1 MEGEEGAMEEEEGVS
16 LSSLSSSGE
25 RSDSEGTQKDALLD
39 ALQRTANE
47 GNRGEVYW
55 EVMRL
60 MRTAPQA
67 LREDRE
73 VVMQAVGQFGG
84 ALEYAE
90 GGLREDRE
98 VVMQAV
104 RQDGR

>member
-1 MEGEEGAMEEEEGVS
+1 M
-16 LSSLSSSGE
+16 SSLSSSGAW
-25 RSDSEGTQKDALLD
+25 SDSEGTQKDALLD
-39 ALQRTANE
+39 ALQRTANKGDE
-47 GNRGEVYW
+47 WEVYM

-60 MRTAPQA
+60 MRAAPQA

-73 VVMQAVGQFGG
+73 VVMQAVSQNGC

-98 VVMQAV
+98 VVGQAV
-104 RQDGR
+104 